1 MDADAPAHHIRSF
14 VRREGRFTA
23 AQRLAF
29 ETLWHA
35 RGLNPDDGLLDLPAL
50 FPDRR
55 RFALEIGF
63 GMGLSLAELATREP
77 ETGFIGIEVHRP
89 GVGKLL
95 ALAEEAGLN
104 NLRVFCADAVDVL
117 LRCIPEQSLDL
128 VMLFFPD
135 PWPKKRH
142 QKRRLV
148 QAPFVAALRGKLR
161 NGGVFHL
168 ATDWEDYATQ
178 MLEVLGAAPG
188 WRNAAGAAGFAPRP
202 ESRPITRFEAR
213 GQRLGHGVWD
223 LLFSRDDSLQAD

>member
-29 ETLWHA
+29 ETFWQA
-35 RGLNPDDGLLDLPAL
+35 RGLTPDDGLLDLQAL
-50 FPDRR
+50 FPDCR

-63 GMGLSLAELATREP
+63 GMGLSLAELAAREP

-117 LRCIPEQSLDL
+117 QRCIPDQSLDL

-148 QAPFVAALRGKLR
+148 QAPFVAALRAKLR

-188 WRNAAGAAGFAPRP
+188 WRNVAGPVGFAPRP